1 MPRDPLILVD
11 DSKASEAL
19 CPRLATTSEDEDLQ
33 QPKSIVLFYNA
44 EKNTLIN
51 KTEKNHWKN

>member
-51 KTEKNHWKN
+51 KTEKNH